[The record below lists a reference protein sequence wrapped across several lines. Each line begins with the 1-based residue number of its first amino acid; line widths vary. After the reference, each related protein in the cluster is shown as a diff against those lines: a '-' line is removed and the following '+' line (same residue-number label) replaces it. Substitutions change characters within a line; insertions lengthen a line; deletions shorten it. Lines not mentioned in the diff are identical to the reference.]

1 MRSLADTTDTGS
13 NHQRM
18 MHPRR
23 ASSCDC
29 LKLNGPT
36 HGSVG
41 LDDTT
46 AHTTKQTGGGGVDP
60 QRDRGRLDFGGGE

>member
-1 MRSLADTTDTGS
+1 
-13 NHQRM
+13 M